1 MRVPVSRVILLLL
14 LSTAVLAAPP
24 PAPGP
29 APMSAEECAVWAR
42 ELSFAQS
49 VEHHDAMA
57 FAEHVHP
64 GAVFLGGAPLR
75 GREAVVKGW
84 AEIVAG
90 SGTRLHWHPRE
101 VAIGG
106 DPRLAVSRGPY
117 WIEDTSPQA
126 KHRYLVGTFTSFWAK
141 DADGVWRVMFD
152 AGSGVRPAAD
162 KAEVDRVMASAPDTC
177 PRA

>member
-1 MRVPVSRVILLLL
+1 MRMPVSLLLLL
-14 LSTAVLAAPP
+14 LSTAASAAPP
-24 PAPGP
+24 ASGP

-49 VEHHDAMA
+49 VENHDAKA

-75 GREAVVKGW
+75 GREAVAKGW

-90 SGTRLHWHPRE
+90 TGTKLHWHPRE

-106 DPRLAVSRGPY
+106 DPHLAVSRGPY
-117 WIEDTSPQA
+117 WMEDTSPQA
-126 KHRYLVGTFTSFWAK
+126 RHRYLVGTFTSFWVK
-141 DADGVWRVMFD
+141 DADGAWRVMFD
-152 AGSGVRPAAD
+152 AGSGARPAAD
-162 KAEVDRVMASAPDTC
+162 KAEVERAMASAPHTC

>member
-1 MRVPVSRVILLLL
+1 MPVSRVILLLL

-117 WIEDTSPQA
+117 WVEDPSPQA
-126 KHRYLVGTFTSFWAK
+126 KHRYLLGTFTSFWVK
-141 DADGVWRVMFD
+141 GDDGVWRVMFD